1 ASGDMYNAKTKSKS
15 KSKTSSPQSQFK
27 SVLDKI
33 NHLESLIKDSANPS
47 QPQTTRRT
55 LPPSRDRCLIIMNA
69 PESTKDA
76 PAGRM
81 LDDQVFLERLIS
93 VLFDEGEQGINII
106 SAFRLGKKQEDSLK
120 PRPLKVVFQN
130 EEECRRI
137 LLRTSRLKGKPFYV
151 LRDLSPEDRIKMK
164 KAVDELRTRRANG
177 ETDLHIVDFRVVRK
191 TPRTR
196 WRPIF
201 LILGQ

>member
-106 SAFRLGKKQEDSLK
+106 SAFRLGCVPKRGRMSTHSPTDLTAQRQAVLCVERSL
-120 PRPLKVVFQN
+120 PGRSDQN
-130 EEECRRI
+130 EK
-137 LLRTSRLKGKPFYV
+137 SR
-151 LRDLSPEDRIKMK
+151 
-164 KAVDELRTRRANG
+164 
-177 ETDLHIVDFRVVRK
+177 
-191 TPRTR
+191 
-196 WRPIF
+196 
-201 LILGQ
+201 